1 MGARLARMAGRAGR
15 EDKGPNRGSCGRG
28 HRWLVSERTAFRTT
42 VSQARIPT
50 WMGLPARKRSLW
62 SSENGVTYASI
73 PRRNAK
79 TAASQRPPG
88 TGKGRLIDSVLQIYW
103 IFDKEAP
110 SGMAVAPNFR
120 TPLTN
125 VTGRSRCRRI
135 NVAVIGV
142 DLVV

>member
-50 WMGLPARKRSLW
+50 WMGLPARNRSLW
-62 SSENGVTYASI
+62 SSGNGVTYASI
-73 PRRNAK
+73 PQRNAK

-88 TGKGRLIDSVLQIYW
+88 RAKDGLSIVCFKSIGYSTKRLRVGWPLLR
-103 IFDKEAP
+103 IFEHLWQTSLDDH
-110 SGMAVAPNFR
+110 VAGS
-120 TPLTN
+120 TSL
-125 VTGRSRCRRI
+125 
-135 NVAVIGV
+135 
-142 DLVV
+142 